1 MPCSI
6 WMPPCASG
14 PVLTVSR
21 PILNGA
27 PCACTAG
34 IFRLAALAP
43 VASMP
48 LRTVLRLIV
57 MAVHSLSC
65 VGCSSRRE
73 AFPLMMRISSAE

>member
-14 PVLTVSR
+14 PVLTVSS

-27 PCACTAG
+27 LCACTAG
-34 IFRLAALAP
+34 ILSVATLAP

-48 LRTVLRLIV
+48 FKTVLRLTV
-57 MAVHSLSC
+57 MT
-65 VGCSSRRE
+65 
-73 AFPLMMRISSAE
+73 FTPLLVFCPASAA